1 MKMICTYRCIVNG
14 DLVKPGTIIDVP
26 KDTAEKPPFASSFEA
41 LETSSAL
48 PTSVGQGGVSD
59 LPSGATGNVSDPIIV
74 AGLTREQ
81 ALAKLRQAGYHIPS
95 KISTAKLVERYEEA
109 FEADVK

>member
-14 DLVKPGTIIDVP
+14 DIVKPGTILDVS
-26 KDTAEKPPFASSFEA
+26 KDLAEKQPFASSFKA

-48 PTSVGQGGVSD
+48 PTSVGSGGGSD
-59 LPSGATGNVSDPIIV
+59 LPSGATGNVSDPLIV

-81 ALAKLRQAGYHIPS
+81 ALAKLRQAGCHIPNN
-95 KISTAKLVERYEEA
+95 ISTAKLVERYEEA
-109 FEADVK
+109 FNTDMK